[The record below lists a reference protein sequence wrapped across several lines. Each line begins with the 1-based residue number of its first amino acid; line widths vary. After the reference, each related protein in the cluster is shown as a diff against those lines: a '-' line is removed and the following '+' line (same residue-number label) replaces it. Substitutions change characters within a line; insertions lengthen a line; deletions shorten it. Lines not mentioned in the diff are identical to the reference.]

1 MDAVVGLWI
10 ASVVGAACFGAAGFF
25 LARVLAEKEAASKPA
40 EQPSPALPPPDER
53 ETPPEPQP
61 MVVRDEAAIA
71 AAVEEAEA
79 KARRQL
85 DALREEL
92 RVELL
97 ARTEAEKRAAD
108 LASRLVSS
116 GQQVA
121 ALRAK
126 LQAAEE
132 ARRSLAPPARHA
144 TSPPP
149 RVSERPPNPR
159 MQSLAPGLFSEIE
172 ELRREIARLTAEN
185 RHLRSA
191 AGLGKRGD

>member
-1 MDAVVGLWI
+1 
-10 ASVVGAACFGAAGFF
+10 
-25 LARVLAEKEAASKPA
+25 
-40 EQPSPALPPPDER
+40 
-53 ETPPEPQP
+53 